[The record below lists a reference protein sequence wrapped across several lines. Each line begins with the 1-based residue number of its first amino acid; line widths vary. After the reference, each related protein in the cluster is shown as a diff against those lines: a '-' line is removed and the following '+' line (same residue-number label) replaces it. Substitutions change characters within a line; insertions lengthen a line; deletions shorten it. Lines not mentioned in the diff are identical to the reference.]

1 MINVNAIQ
9 DLTAGSGL
17 LHVGYLAD
25 IYHSFM
31 DESLQD
37 FGRDVIL
44 HLEPQVQSDTI
55 TNSQP
60 QPSQYN
66 PFFGR
71 TGIPSPTTKNTGVRI
86 TPRDVTYKAHIRIGP
101 KTGPD
106 DTGMGNLKEN
116 EAMITVVAEALSH
129 IKSARSISIEGRR
142 YGLVGDP
149 RPIGFLDRKYI
160 MVKLGEIQE
169 SDIKD
174 DVGTNG

>member
-1 MINVNAIQ
+1 MINITPIQ

-17 LHVGYLAD
+17 INIGYLAD
-25 IYHSFM
+25 IYHSFI

-37 FGRDVIL
+37 MGRQIII
-44 HLEPQVQSDTI
+44 HLEPQIQSDTT

-71 TGIPSPTTKNTGVRI
+71 AAIPSPSTKNSGVKI
-86 TPRDVTYKAHIRIGP
+86 TPRDVIYNAHVRIGP

-106 DTGMGNLKEN
+106 NTGIGNLKEN
-116 EAMITVVAEALSH
+116 EAAITVVAEALQH
-129 IKSARSISIEGRR
+129 IKAARSISIEGRR
-142 YGLVGDP
+142 YAVIET
-149 RPIGFLDRKYI
+149 RPIGLIDRKYVI
-160 MVKLGEIQE
+160 VKLGEIQE